1 MRSLMLM
8 FAICASGCGCGARTG
23 VSIRDA
29 AVSVADSG
37 RDELDAFVPDASL
50 VADGGTDAD
59 SDAGPSDAGS
69 DASCPNGVFIIDR
82 DPEWTR
88 SETIYA
94 GLRDAELTYIT
105 LENRSDATRCLGRLL
120 ISASPLAT
128 GAPADCL
135 PDVLG
140 SARLWPIGYES
151 PPSVHPDGRG
161 MHWLWL
167 PWHDVCV
174 PRGETWRLGVFIDT
188 MTMMRPECDAAGA
201 EFTLSTSEVGIVEPG
216 GSAAPGVCVASSSGL
231 PLDVISLARLTFYQ
245 YRLRITTMT
254 DSTELVPGG
263 PQEVAR
269 YLATNLVG
277 GASPQVTIRAMDID
291 TGGIF
296 PIDARPRT
304 LRLYRDAVV
313 PANLL
318 FERTFPDG
326 MPPAHIPLTDA
337 EFPDVLIGTA
347 GATTFIATV
356 DTDGFAR
363 GATFG
368 VGLENIRWSDGA
380 EHTGV
385 GNYPPVM
392 RFVRFAP

>member
-1 MRSLMLM
+1 MSMRSLI
-8 FAICASGCGCGARTG
+8 FALAFCMSGCYLSHERAA
-23 VSIRDA
+23 VDA
-29 AVSVADSG
+29 AVPVADAG
-37 RDELDAFVPDASL
+37 APDAPL
-50 VADGGTDAD
+50 PADGGTDAG
-59 SDAGPSDAGS
+59 SDAGPPDAG
-69 DASCPNGVFIIDR
+69 CPNGVFVIDR
-82 DPEWTR
+82 DPEWMR

-94 GLRDAELTYIT
+94 GYRDAELTYIT

-120 ISASPLAT
+120 ISASQLAT
-128 GAPADCL
+128 GASADCL
-135 PDVLG
+135 PELLG

-151 PPSVHPDGRG
+151 PPNVTPPGRG
-161 MHWLWL
+161 MYWWWF
-167 PWHDVCV
+167 PRRDICV

-201 EFTLSTSEVGIVEPG
+201 EFTLSLIDVGIVEPG
-216 GSAAPGVCVASSSGL
+216 GSAAPGVCTVSSTGL
-231 PLDVISLARLTFYQ
+231 PLDVVSLARLALYR

-254 DSTELVPGG
+254 DSAALMPGG

-269 YLATNLVG
+269 YLAANLVG
-277 GASPQVTIRAMDID
+277 DGSPPVTIRAMDID

-296 PIDARPRT
+296 LADVRPRT

-326 MPPAHIPLTDA
+326 MPPAHIPITDA
-337 EFPDVLIGTA
+337 EFPDVRIGSA
-347 GATTFIATV
+347 GGVTFVATI
-356 DTDGFAR
+356 DTDGFSS

-368 VGLENIRWSDGA
+368 VGLENIRWSDGL
-380 EHTGV
+380 ERTGV

-392 RFVRFAP
+392 RFVRFASP